1 MNFSKKEK
9 CFCGKKKYP
18 IFNYSGSVAKYC
30 DSCKKD
36 GMIDVKNRMCKVCG
50 IRANFKNINSYY
62 CKNHKTDDCYNIH
75 VKLCVVCKKTQANFN
90 YLDEKPR
97 YCFPCKEPDMV
108 NIKRMNRKRKFSNI

>member
-50 IRANFKNINSYY
+50 IRAK
-62 CKNHKTDDCYNIH
+62 
-75 VKLCVVCKKTQANFN
+75 V
-90 YLDEKPR
+90 
-97 YCFPCKEPDMV
+97 
-108 NIKRMNRKRKFSNI
+108 